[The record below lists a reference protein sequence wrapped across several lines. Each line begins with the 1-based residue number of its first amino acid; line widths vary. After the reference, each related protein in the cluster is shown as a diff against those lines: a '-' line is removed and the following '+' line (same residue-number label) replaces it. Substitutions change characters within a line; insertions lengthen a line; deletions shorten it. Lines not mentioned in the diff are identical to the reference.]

1 MKATR
6 KAALEKMNSFFESG
20 KDATYSS
27 KRNYDLG
34 RDNHSYVSMLSPYT
48 RYRIILE
55 SELAELTSHSDENN
69 EKFLKEVYWR
79 TYWKGYLANFPSIWD
94 EYKELCSMDLSAE
107 LSSSYEKAINAETQ
121 FDVFNDWVKELK
133 ETGYLHNH
141 ARMWFASIWI
151 HTLELPWFLGADF
164 FLKHLLD
171 GDEAVNTLSWRWVA
185 GLHTKGK
192 SYLAR
197 PSNIKKY
204 TGERYNPQG
213 LATKTL
219 SLKDAKEHLQV
230 EISKLDSIPN
240 DQADV
245 LLVTSDDFAVEINTA
260 LTEKKF
266 DKVFILRN
274 EYDVSDLVKAF
285 ISEAVYDTETRLSKF
300 WPGKVKIIES
310 LEQIDFGNSNIC
322 GYLPPV
328 EET

>member
-1 MKATR
+1 
-6 KAALEKMNSFFESG
+6 MNSFFESG

-55 SELAELTSHSDENN
+55 SELAELTSRSDESN

-185 GLHTKGK
+185 GLQTRGK
-192 SYLAR
+192 SYLATK
-197 PSNIKKY
+197 SNIHKF
-204 TGERYNPQG
+204 TDGRC
-213 LATKTL
+213 T
-219 SLKDAKEHLQV
+219 LKDHVLAKLPVEHTF
-230 EISKLDSIPN
+230 LDYPPN
-240 DQADV
+240 SMKFNEMINIEWDENTG
-245 LLVTSDDFAVEINTA
+245 LLVTCDG
-260 LTEKKF
+260 
-266 DKVFILRN
+266 
-274 EYDVSDLVKAF
+274 
-285 ISEAVYDTETRLSKF
+285 
-300 WPGKVKIIES
+300 PGAIIPE
-310 LEQIDFGNSNIC
+310 
-322 GYLPPV
+322 
-328 EET
+328 